1 MCLSSTYQSFH
12 CMMIRAIHGSKDRSQ
27 SMQVNSSRATL
38 PWRHVHSSS
47 TFFILP
53 INLSDVGTSVACSR
67 SPYSITSRAHLHI
80 HTHTHP
86 TSDYTS
92 RLRCKHLPAVVSVS
106 LATQPPKRFQEI
118 IPCHDQPA
126 YHISQSQSSHEL
138 SNRLP

>member
-1 MCLSSTYQSFH
+1 MCLSSDCT
-12 CMMIRAIHGSKDRSQ
+12 MIRAIHGSKDRSQ

-38 PWRHVHSSS
+38 PWQHVHSSS

-67 SPYSITSRAHLHI
+67 SPFSITSRAHLHI

-92 RLRCKHLPAVVSVS
+92 RLRCKHLPTVVSIS

-126 YHISQSQSSHEL
+126 YHVSQSQSSHEL

>member
-1 MCLSSTYQSFH
+1 MCLSSDCT
-12 CMMIRAIHGSKDRSQ
+12 MIRAIHGLKDRSQ
-27 SMQVNSSRATL
+27 SMQVYSSRATL

-47 TFFILP
+47 TFLFSQSTSLTSAP
-53 INLSDVGTSVACSR
+53 LSHVADLR
-67 SPYSITSRAHLHI
+67 IHSPRARVSTY
-80 HTHTHP
+80 THTHP

-92 RLRCKHLPAVVSVS
+92 RLRCKHLPTVVSVS

-126 YHISQSQSSHEL
+126 YHVSQSQSSHEL